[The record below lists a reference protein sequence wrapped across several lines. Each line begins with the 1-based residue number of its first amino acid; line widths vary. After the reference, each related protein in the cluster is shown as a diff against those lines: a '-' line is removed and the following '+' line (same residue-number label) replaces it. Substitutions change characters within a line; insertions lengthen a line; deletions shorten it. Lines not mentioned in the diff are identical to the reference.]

1 VERLPGSAEHDPFE
15 RLAMSAPNRFAQAV
29 QRPAPQPVAVPA
41 PPRVRKYTILL
52 NSTDLTA
59 IDEDVVRLQR
69 ASGLR
74 VDRSQVIPA
83 LLRQLQVDE
92 TLYAEVLRSLT
103 DGTLS

>member
-1 VERLPGSAEHDPFE
+1 
-15 RLAMSAPNRFAQAV
+15 MSAPNRFAQAV

-41 PPRVRKYTILL
+41 PPQVRKYTILL

-59 IDEDVVRLQR
+59 IDEDVLGLQR

-74 VDRSQVIPA
+74 VDRSQVIRA
-83 LLRQLQVDE
+83 LLRQLHVDE

-103 DGTLS
+103 DGMPS